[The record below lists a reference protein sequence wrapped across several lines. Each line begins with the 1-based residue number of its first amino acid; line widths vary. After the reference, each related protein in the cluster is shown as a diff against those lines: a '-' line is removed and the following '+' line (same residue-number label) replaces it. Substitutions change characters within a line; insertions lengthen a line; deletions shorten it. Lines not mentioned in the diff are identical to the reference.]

1 MAINFYQ
8 NTNFLHPS
16 LIGCLKVILTEV
28 GGGDP
33 ANPRLSRQYFTAVLG
48 WRDSDTRE
56 QQGGLGAA
64 AGLGVMARSH
74 ATVATLP
81 PAGLQYCATVCLT
94 KLNTGAGFVRS

>member
-1 MAINFYQ
+1 MVSQ
-8 NTNFLHPS
+8 PTN
-16 LIGCLKVILTEV
+16 
-28 GGGDP
+28 
-33 ANPRLSRQYFTAVLG
+33 QYFTAVLG

-94 KLNTGAGFVRS
+94 KLNTGAGCVRYTVVTRGRELWNVSVTAADYRASSG